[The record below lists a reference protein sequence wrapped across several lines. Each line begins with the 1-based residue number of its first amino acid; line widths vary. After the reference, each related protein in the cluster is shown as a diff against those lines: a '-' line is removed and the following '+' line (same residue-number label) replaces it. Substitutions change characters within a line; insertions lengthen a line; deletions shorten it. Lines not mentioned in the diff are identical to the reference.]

1 VIKDLV
7 VNLPVGH
14 KPLGV
19 VDYAVSIA
27 DTFRAHIAGVAFA
40 YEPVVAPAIMGGVPA
55 DWIDAQRIES
65 NRIAEAAIAGFE
77 TTAQRVGVS
86 AEHRVLPATVAGAA
100 EMFARAARRF
110 DLAVV
115 GQTEPDRPAPEEL
128 IIEAALFD
136 SGRPVV
142 VVPYIQK
149 GGLKLDRV
157 MVCWDGSRTAARA
170 IADALPLLQRA
181 KSVDVVV
188 IATGRFKTDEIAG
201 ADIAE
206 HLSRHGLTIDVKRVV
221 AVDTDVPNTIL
232 SYAADN
238 STDFLVMGGYGH
250 SRLREFVLGG
260 ATRGILSSMTVPV
273 LMAH

>member
-40 YEPVVAPAIMGGVPA
+40 YEPMVAPAIMGGVPA

-157 MVCWDGSRTAARA
+157 MVCWDSSRTAARA

-206 HLSRHGLTIDVKRVV
+206 HLSRHGLTVDVKRLV
-221 AVDTDVPNTIL
+221 AADTDVPNTIL

>member
-115 GQTEPDRPAPEEL
+115 SQTEPDRPAPEEL